1 MSKKQLKGIIISDKM
16 NKTVVVN
23 VGRIKKDPKYKRRY
37 TLYKKYKAHD
47 EMEEFKVGDNVI
59 IEECKPLSKDKRW
72 KVIKK
77 IKGNKKEEKI
87 EEVKEEE
94 KKEVKEVKEEEEKE
108 VKEEIKEELEVEV
121 EEGEVTEVK
130 IEK

>member
-23 VGRIKKDPKYKRRY
+23 VGRTKKDPKYKRRY

-47 EMEEFKVGDNVI
+47 ETEEFKMGDNVI

-77 IKGNKKEEKI
+77 IKGNKKEEVEKI
-87 EEVKEEE
+87 EEPKEEKEEAKEEE
-94 KKEVKEVKEEEEKE
+94 N
-108 VKEEIKEELEVEV
+108 KEEIKKETKEELDVEI
-121 EEGEVTEVK
+121 EEGEATEVE